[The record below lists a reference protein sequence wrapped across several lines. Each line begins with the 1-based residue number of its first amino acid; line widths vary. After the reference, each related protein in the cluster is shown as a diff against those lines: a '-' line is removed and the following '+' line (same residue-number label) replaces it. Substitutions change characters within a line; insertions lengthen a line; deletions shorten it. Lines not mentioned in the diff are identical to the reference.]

1 MFIKLYNVNY
11 TISILGEKMIDF
23 ELYRIFAVVAEEEN
37 VTKAGERLNISQP
50 AITKQIKNL
59 ENQLS
64 VKLFERKSKGV

>member
-1 MFIKLYNVNY
+1 
-11 TISILGEKMIDF
+11 MIDF

-59 ENQLS
+59 EKQ
-64 VKLFERKSKGV
+64 